1 MPSPHARIALYG
13 SGPAL
18 DAAAEVLR
26 LAGRNTQHVAKDGDL
41 SAADVVLYEGEAPN
55 CLLPEIPV
63 FQVGEGIDLEFGLD
77 PVNDPAGTLACM
89 DAVVDEQLASM
100 DAEHDLVAAKEELF
114 RVVKAQAKL
123 EAELESL
130 AGGIE
135 DACEETGGRLR
146 KLVIEAEFR
155 GLISQELCAED
166 ALRTS
171 MQYLIH
177 KIGVSNAV
185 VATPGL
191 DGWQLGAYVN
201 VDAPRD
207 ATQDVVDRVLER
219 ADHFASANVICAN
232 GTELQAKLDLDHPG
246 LDGRTCVWT
255 GSYDKAE
262 AKASLL
268 FFRNE
273 SSPFRQEDIETID
286 VISTLL
292 GRQLGGLERIELRA
306 QPEEES
312 QDDHWRDAA

>member
-1 MPSPHARIALYG
+1 MSTSHARIALYG

-18 DAAAEVLR
+18 NAAEEVLR
-26 LAGRNTQHVAKDGDL
+26 MAGRNPMFVANSEEL
-41 SAADVVLYEGEAPN
+41 STADVVLYEGEAPSS
-55 CLLPEIPV
+55 LLPEIPV
-63 FQVGEGIDLEFGLD
+63 FQVGEGIDLEYGLD

-89 DAVVDEQLASM
+89 DAVVDEQLASL
-100 DAEHDLVAAKEELF
+100 DAEHDLAAAKEELF

-191 DGWQLGAYVN
+191 DGCSLALMSMSTRLGTPPKMWWTVCSN
-201 VDAPRD
+201 VQTILPPPMSFAPTAR
-207 ATQDVVDRVLER
+207 
-219 ADHFASANVICAN
+219 NC
-232 GTELQAKLDLDHPG
+232 KP
-246 LDGRTCVWT
+246 
-255 GSYDKAE
+255 
-262 AKASLL
+262 SLIWIIL
-268 FFRNE
+268 V
-273 SSPFRQEDIETID
+273 SM
-286 VISTLL
+286 
-292 GRQLGGLERIELRA
+292 
-306 QPEEES
+306 
-312 QDDHWRDAA
+312 AALVCGPVHMTKQRPRPV

>member
-114 RVVKAQAKL
+114 GWSRKAKL

-146 KLVIEAEFR
+146 KLVI
-155 GLISQELCAED
+155 D
-166 ALRTS
+166 
-171 MQYLIH
+171 
-177 KIGVSNAV
+177 
-185 VATPGL
+185 
-191 DGWQLGAYVN
+191 
-201 VDAPRD
+201 
-207 ATQDVVDRVLER
+207 
-219 ADHFASANVICAN
+219 
-232 GTELQAKLDLDHPG
+232 
-246 LDGRTCVWT
+246 
-255 GSYDKAE
+255 
-262 AKASLL
+262 
-268 FFRNE
+268 
-273 SSPFRQEDIETID
+273 
-286 VISTLL
+286 
-292 GRQLGGLERIELRA
+292 
-306 QPEEES
+306 
-312 QDDHWRDAA
+312 

>member
-146 KLVIEAEFR
+146 KLVIVAEF
-155 GLISQELCAED
+155 LS
-166 ALRTS
+166 
-171 MQYLIH
+171 LIH
-177 KIGVSNAV
+177 I
-185 VATPGL
+185 
-191 DGWQLGAYVN
+191 
-201 VDAPRD
+201 
-207 ATQDVVDRVLER
+207 
-219 ADHFASANVICAN
+219 
-232 GTELQAKLDLDHPG
+232 
-246 LDGRTCVWT
+246 
-255 GSYDKAE
+255 
-262 AKASLL
+262 
-268 FFRNE
+268 
-273 SSPFRQEDIETID
+273 
-286 VISTLL
+286 
-292 GRQLGGLERIELRA
+292 
-306 QPEEES
+306 
-312 QDDHWRDAA
+312 

>member
-1 MPSPHARIALYG
+1 MPSPHARIALFG

-18 DAAAEVLR
+18 DAAAEILR
-26 LAGRNTQHVAKDGDL
+26 SAGRNPLYVAKGEDL
-41 SAADVVLYEGEAPN
+41 SNADVVLYEGAAPAS
-55 CLLPEIPV
+55 LLPEIPV

-89 DAVVDEQLASM
+89 DAVIDEQLASL
-100 DAEHDLVAAKEELF
+100 DAEHDLAAAKEELF

-155 GLISQELCAED
+155 GLISQELGAED

-177 KIGVSNAV
+177 KVGVSNAI
-185 VATPGL
+185 VATPGF

-201 VDAPRD
+201 VDAPRE

-219 ADHFASANVICAN
+219 ANDFASASVTCSTGN
-232 GTELQAKLDLDHPG
+232 ELQAKLDLDHPG

-255 GSYDKAE
+255 GAYYEAE
-262 AKASLL
+262 AKASLI

-273 SSPFRQEDIETID
+273 SSPFRQEDLETID
-286 VISTLL
+286 VVSNLL
-292 GRQLGGLERIELRA
+292 GRQLGGLEQIELRA
-306 QPEEES
+306 QPEEEAS
-312 QDDHWRDAA
+312 DDQWRDAA